1 MAQGFKH
8 FDTQVQD
15 GVLILTI
22 KDTHLHG
29 DQLADQL
36 RSEMID
42 AVEQSGLNKVVL
54 DLRHVEYLS
63 SVAFRPLLSMR
74 RKIEEMKGRMV
85 LCNLATLVAD
95 VFRMLRLIS
104 SSRSYPATFEVVA
117 DVPAAL
123 EALKSK

>member
-1 MAQGFKH
+1 MASAYKH
-8 FDTQVQD
+8 FESSVQD
-15 GVLILTI
+15 GVLVLTI

-42 AVEQSGLNKVVL
+42 AVDQAGLNKVVL
-54 DLRHVEYLS
+54 DFRNVEYLS

-74 RKIEEMKGRMV
+74 RKVEEVKGRVV
-85 LCNLATLVAD
+85 LCNLAALVTD
-95 VFRMLRLIS
+95 IFRTLRLIS
-104 SSRSYPATFEVVA
+104 SSRSYPATFEVVP

-123 EALKSK
+123 TTLKDK